1 MKKSLK
7 SILAA
12 ALAGVMTLTSLSIT
26 SFATSQTD
34 PPTPPAAPT
43 SKYNGRIYA
52 GIDDVSQIVMWVGGG
67 KSKLANGASVD
78 GKTAELKYYE
88 DLDMYDNVDTTASA
102 NILWVTSDSA
112 FAATEYDTLKEAK
125 AALAAKTALSAN
137 IKVSKGKVSVS
148 AKTVPESPTCYVGV
162 VALNKNDKYSV
173 VDSVEVTLQQSA
185 EVVQI
190 LKDSKDTEVTKA
202 ANVLLGD
209 TASFV
214 IAGKTKA
221 GVAANENATY
231 TATIP
236 AKSKGLVGFV
246 IEEADGKASIV
257 DSITV
262 GQGDE
267 LTIAAVGYDFEKAKA
282 SKVAVTVTND
292 QSGKKASIAITVSNG
307 IASVADDATAI
318 AVEVDAA
325 DVKPTVESAVIKGYL
340 ETAAA
345 NLAAAGADDAVAKAI
360 QDYIIANN
368 KTVADKDAIAAL
380 ATTDTK
386 ATVFVSEA
394 KLDVEK
400 MIANGKVK
408 FSGTKSKTVTAKL
421 DSKTGDLSL
430 VVKKTATAG
439 TYYVYIAYNAETET
453 TTVEG
458 ASVTTA
464 TGILCIPVNVTK
476 KAAEAEGVT
485 VSGTIGEFT
494 SDAASFTGDTVNV
507 VLTAGSQTYKSSNIT
522 LEVKGQAAD
531 SYKTKGGVAFSVAN
545 VPAGTYAVTITGTG
559 FTYTV
564 TTGASVTVTDTAKSD
579 CALAGS
585 YAAK

>member
-34 PPTPPAAPT
+34 PPTPTVLPA

-52 GIDDVSQIVMWVGGG
+52 GIDDVSEIVMWVGGG

-88 DLDMYDNVDTTASA
+88 DIGMYENVDTTASA
-102 NILWVTSDSA
+102 NILWVTSDSV
-112 FAATEYDTLKEAK
+112 FAATAYDTLKEAK

-162 VALNKNDKYSV
+162 VALNEDDKYSV
-173 VDSVEVTLQQSA
+173 VDSVKVTLQQSA

-221 GVAANENATY
+221 GVAANANATY

-246 IEEADGKASIV
+246 LEADGKTSIV

-262 GQGDE
+262 GQGDK

-325 DVKPTVESAVIKGYL
+325 DAKATVESAVIKGYL

-386 ATVFVSEA
+386 ATVFVSDAE
-394 KLDVEK
+394 LDVEK

-439 TYYVYIAYNAETET
+439 DYFVYIAYNAETKT
-453 TTVEG
+453 TTGEG
-458 ASVTTA
+458 ASTTA

-531 SYKTKGGVAFSVAN
+531 SYKTKGDVAFSVAN
-545 VPAGTYAVTITGTG
+545 VPAGTYTVTITGTG